1 MGAPLS
7 KYGQYMVIWIHEPA
21 RSRQG
26 AQPATAHHGHGATA
40 FSAVERLWKRR
51 PCRKQNTKYADFE
64 PLRAI
69 LSDFERFGAK
79 SERMW
84 PCFEHFYVANFV

>member
-1 MGAPLS
+1 MGAPLIS
-7 KYGQYMVIWIHEPA
+7 KYGQYMVSYGSMSQHA
-21 RSRQG
+21 AASRQG

-79 SERMW
+79 SERIW
-84 PCFEHFYVANFV
+84 PCFEHFCS